1 MTMEPRVLSERV
13 ISQRVLSVSEV
24 SQEGTGR
31 VREQPAPLP
40 APSDSSLA
48 ERVEGRLEEAL
59 QRLLSVQATRS
70 VPISARA
77 DDKWAQLKGNDAPF
91 EHRRLAGAPPE
102 ARMEFHVRADAMAE
116 SVLND
121 TKRGGPFKHV
131 SGAAVFHTPR
141 HGIGSVQVH
150 LAHTCPLNTVHVRAL
165 F

>member
-1 MTMEPRVLSERV
+1 MEPRVLSERV
-13 ISQRVLSVSEV
+13 ISQRMLSVSEV

-31 VREQPAPLP
+31 VREQPTPLP

-91 EHRRLAGAPPE
+91 EHRPVSTHPRPC
-102 ARMEFHVRADAMAE
+102 RMQVR
-116 SVLND
+116 
-121 TKRGGPFKHV
+121 
-131 SGAAVFHTPR
+131 
-141 HGIGSVQVH
+141 
-150 LAHTCPLNTVHVRAL
+150 
-165 F
+165 